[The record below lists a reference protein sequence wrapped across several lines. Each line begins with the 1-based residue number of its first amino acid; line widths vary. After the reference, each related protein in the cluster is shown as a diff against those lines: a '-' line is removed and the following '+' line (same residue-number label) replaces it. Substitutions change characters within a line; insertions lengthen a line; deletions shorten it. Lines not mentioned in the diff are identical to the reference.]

1 MNDKN
6 IIKEIEIIQK
16 NILTYLVNNKKY
28 LYLFN
33 PPSEEFNEEDI
44 NFMLLNNGKNNLV
57 FQSHKLIIANIIYNS
72 FFKEQKI
79 SKERLSKY
87 FFCFQESSVDQIPF
101 DFSLNNNLRKMT
113 RENICDILEK
123 CHIHYLNSKFVY
135 KKIGIINEK
144 SNINFKD
151 NGSVY
156 TPLEITKEITYK
168 TIKNKLD
175 QNISVEHIKILD
187 FGCATGRFFLKAFEY
202 LTNIM
207 KLDKRKVIKDNLYGV
222 DIDELA
228 TDILKIK
235 LYCCLD
241 DARIEDLEIITKNIT
256 NENMLI
262 EEKYFDS
269 SGFNKNFNKVIS
281 KGGFDVI
288 ISNPPYFLL
297 KVNRKLGSDKNMSE
311 YYNFLKKRINEEVKY
326 FRKSGKYNLS
336 IEGML
341 NYYKLSIEAI
351 LKICKKNGEIGI
363 ICPSTLFAD
372 LSSKKL
378 RKYIILNNKLREIKY
393 FPEST
398 KIFDNIT
405 QSTVIFY
412 LKKEG
417 KTNNVNITVNSES
430 FKITTGLIEK
440 VFGQNYEI
448 PYIDKIG
455 WSILNKIS
463 NFNKIKEIKY
473 IRNKR
478 GELDLTLFK
487 KYITK
492 ENTGWR
498 LVRGK
503 MISKDT
509 IVEKNGEY
517 ILINDFLKRKSKEYL
532 KNDFKKERLICQQI
546 SNNGIKKRLQ
556 FVKCKKNDIIA
567 NSCNYLTVLEGNLDQ
582 IKDILNS
589 YLLNWRFKITSSNNH
604 INNYEIAELPLIDIK
619 KTHLL
624 KKDDLGKNIE
634 ICKRYSLNKNEIIY
648 ILKPF
653 FNIEE
658 IEKELRKNENLQPY
672 CTKV

>member
-1 MNDKN
+1 MNDKD

-28 LYLFN
+28 LLLFN
-33 PPSEEFNEEDI
+33 PPSEELDEDDI
-44 NFMLLNNGKNNLV
+44 NFMLLNNDKNNLV

-72 FFKEQKI
+72 FFKKQKI
-79 SKERLSKY
+79 SRDRLSKY
-87 FFCFQESSVDQIPF
+87 FFCFQKSNINRIPF
-101 DFSLNNNLRKMT
+101 DFSLNSNLRKIT
-113 RENICDILEK
+113 RENICGILEK
-123 CHIHYLNSKFVY
+123 CHIHYLNSKFIY
-135 KKIGIINEK
+135 KKREIINEK

-151 NGSVY
+151 KGSVY
-156 TPLEITKEITYK
+156 TPLGITKEITYK

-187 FGCATGRFFLKAFEY
+187 FGCGTGRFYLKAFDY

-207 KLDKRKVIKDNLYGV
+207 KLEKRKAIKDNLYGI
-222 DIDELA
+222 DIDALA

-241 DARIEDLEIITKNIT
+241 NARIEDFEIIAKNIT

-262 EEKYFDS
+262 EKKYFDGS
-269 SGFNKNFNKVIS
+269 SYKRNFNKVIS
-281 KGGFDVI
+281 EGGFDVI

-297 KVNRKLGSDKNMSE
+297 KVNGKLSNDKNMFE
-311 YYNFLKKRINEEVKY
+311 YYNSLKKRINEEVKY
-326 FRKSGKYNLS
+326 FRKSAKYNLS

-341 NYYKLSIEAI
+341 NYYKLSLEVI

-412 LKKEG
+412 LEKGG
-417 KTNNVNITVNSES
+417 KSDNINITVNGDSL
-430 FKITTGLIEK
+430 KITTDLIEK

-448 PYIDKIG
+448 PYINKIG
-455 WSILNKIS
+455 WNILNKIS
-463 NFNKIKEIKY
+463 NFKKIKEIKN

-487 KYITK
+487 KYVTK
-492 ENTGWR
+492 EGTGWR
-498 LVRGK
+498 LIRGN
-503 MISKDT
+503 MISKNT
-509 IVEKNGEY
+509 IIEKNREY
-517 ILINDFLKRKSKEYL
+517 VLINDFLKRKSKEYL

-546 SNNGIKKRLQ
+546 SNNDIKKRLQ
-556 FVKCKKNDIIA
+556 FVKCKNNDIIA
-567 NSCNYLTVLEGNLDQ
+567 NSCNYLTVFEGNLDQ

-604 INNYEIAELPLIDIK
+604 INNYEIAELPIIDLK
-619 KTHLL
+619 KIPFL
-624 KKDDLGKNIE
+624 KKDDLGKNME
-634 ICKRYSLNKNEIIY
+634 ICKSYGLNKNEIIY
-648 ILKPF
+648 ILSPF
-653 FNIEE
+653 FDIEE
-658 IEKELRKNENLQPY
+658 IKKELIKNENIQPR
-672 CTKV
+672 CTQV

>member
-16 NILTYLVNNKKY
+16 NILTYLLNNKKY

-33 PPSEEFNEEDI
+33 PPSEELNEEDI

-79 SKERLSKY
+79 SKDRLSKY
-87 FFCFQESSVDQIPF
+87 FFCFQKSSIDQIPF

-135 KKIGIINEK
+135 KKREIINEK

-151 NGSVY
+151 KGSVN

-175 QNISVEHIKILD
+175 QNFSVEHIKILD
-187 FGCATGRFFLKAFEY
+187 FGCGTGRFYLKAFDY

-207 KLDKRKVIKDNLYGV
+207 KLDKRKAIKDNLYGI
-222 DIDELA
+222 DIDALA

-241 DARIEDLEIITKNIT
+241 NSRIEDFEIITKNIT

-262 EEKYFDS
+262 DEKYSDDFS
-269 SGFNKNFNKVIS
+269 FNRNFNKVIS

-297 KVNRKLGSDKNMSE
+297 KVNRKLAHDKNMSE
-311 YYNFLKKRINEEVKY
+311 YYNSLKKRINEEVKY

-341 NYYKLSIEAI
+341 NYYKLSIEVI

-378 RKYIILNNKLREIKY
+378 RKYIILNNKLREIRY

-405 QSTVIFY
+405 QSIVIFY
-412 LKKEG
+412 LKKGG
-417 KTNNVNITVNSES
+417 KTDNINITVNGES
-430 FKITTGLIEK
+430 LKITTDLIEK
-440 VFGQNYEI
+440 IFGQNYEI
-448 PYIDKIG
+448 PYINKIG
-455 WSILNKIS
+455 WSILNTIW
-463 NFNKIKEIKY
+463 NFKKIKEIKN

-478 GELDLTLFK
+478 GEFDLTLFK

-492 ENTGWR
+492 ESTGWR

-503 MISKDT
+503 MISKNT
-509 IVEKNGEY
+509 IIEKNGEY
-517 ILINDFLKRKSKEYL
+517 VLINDFLKRKSKEYL

-546 SNNGIKKRLQ
+546 SNNDTKKRLQ
-556 FVKCKKNDIIA
+556 FVKCKSNDIIA
-567 NSCNYLTVLEGNLDQ
+567 NSCNYLTVLDGDLDQ

-604 INNYEIAELPLIDIK
+604 INNYEIAELPIIEIN
-619 KTHLL
+619 KTPFL
-624 KKDDLGKNIE
+624 KKNDLGKNIE
-634 ICKRYSLNKNEIIY
+634 ICKRYGLDKNEIIY

-653 FNIEE
+653 FDIDE
-658 IEKELRKNENLQPY
+658 ITTELRKNENIQPY